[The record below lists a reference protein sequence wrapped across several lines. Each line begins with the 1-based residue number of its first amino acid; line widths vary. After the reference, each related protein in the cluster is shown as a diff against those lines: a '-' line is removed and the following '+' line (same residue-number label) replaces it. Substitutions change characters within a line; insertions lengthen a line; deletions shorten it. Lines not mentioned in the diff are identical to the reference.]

1 MAVGR
6 INGVAALTG
15 IYYQKMYG
23 HFAGRKKSGR
33 INEVA
38 VRRGS
43 TVFKKTKLPSTDKE
57 GAKSIF

>member
-15 IYYQKMYG
+15 FYYQKMYG

-33 INEVA
+33 NNEV
-38 VRRGS
+38 
-43 TVFKKTKLPSTDKE
+43 TVLLFQKTKLPSTDKE